1 MDLLIEAVKYFISV
15 TGKEWYV
22 FYDLLESGDWL
33 VTSLLDT
40 VINNSGM
47 NLDQIKQN
55 KDAVKGVFDNDSRKQ
70 AGEFFTPVV
79 WAEELHKYL
88 DKYEPSWREEFYVWE
103 PSAGSGNLIRTAGI
117 EPSHLFASTLQE
129 DDVTMLKATPELKDA
144 TVFQLDFL
152 AKHDDMFNRDF
163 VDNLP
168 KNLQDVIKN
177 NKPLVMLC
185 NPPYKGGMANVTD
198 VGRYMSNS
206 IPYLNHTDFSQPAY
220 DLFYQ
225 FMFQMLNFQ
234 KLYNLTN
241 MYIAVFHPLTW
252 FTLRNPLVLLHE
264 FRKSFEYLDGMCI
277 SAGEF
282 SGTSESIPWGIGA
295 TLWKTVPQPSNNPI
309 LLDKMHMISSTEVE
323 VTGKVLYEEPR
334 ERLTFWTKDTTS
346 APLVELPV
354 MTSHL
359 TFAGGEPYEKVA
371 HKFIKVR
378 NDIWGSLMPEDTLTR
393 SALQSGMT
401 SMPSSSGCTII
412 TPENF
417 WRAVANF
424 VFRQVYTADW
434 TISKKKISA
443 PNTGIAG
450 YSEWVQSCIPLFLFE
465 HKSMV
470 SALRGVVRE
479 DELNL
484 APELRTLITVRNHFF
499 PLSQAEIADVVDDTV
514 RQDMQLHPETPAQ
527 QFMQRLVRETRQYWS
542 EASSKLY
549 DWCINYIL
557 SSYSNRAGVEYKGS
571 LESWDASFSQIKYV
585 LMNEEDANTHSRL
598 LQEARAGVLQGA
610 LKFGFVVEGGTDE
623 FKGD

>member
-22 FYDLLESGDWL
+22 FYDLLESGDWF

-47 NLDQIKQN
+47 NLDRIKQN

-152 AKHDDMFNRDF
+152 VKHDDMFNRDF

-168 KNLQDVIKN
+168 ENLQDVIKN

-295 TLWKTVPQPSNNPI
+295 TLWKTVAQPSNKPI
-309 LLDKMHMISSTEVE
+309 LLDKMHMVSSTEVE

-393 SALQSGMT
+393 SAMQSGMT

-424 VFRQVYTADW
+424 VFRQVYSADW

-443 PNTGIAG
+443 PNTDIAG

-484 APELRTLITVRNHFF
+484 APDLRTLITVRNHFF

-542 EASSKLY
+542 DASAKLY

-557 SSYSNRAGVEYKGS
+557 SSYSKRAGVEYKGS

-585 LMNEEDANTHSRL
+585 LKNEEDANTHSRL

>member
-206 IPYLNHTDFSQPAY
+206 IPYLNHTNFSQPAY

-295 TLWKTVPQPSNNPI
+295 TLWKTVAQPSNKPI
-309 LLDKMHMISSTEVE
+309 LLDKMHMVSSMEVE

-393 SALQSGMT
+393 SAMQSGMT

-434 TISKKKISA
+434 TISKKKIYA

-484 APELRTLITVRNHFF
+484 APDLRTLITVRNHFF

-542 EASSKLY
+542 DASAKLY
-549 DWCINYIL
+549 AWCINYIL
-557 SSYSNRAGVEYKGS
+557 SSYSKRAGVEYKGS

-598 LQEARAGVLQGA
+598 LQEARADVLQGA

>member
-1 MDLLIEAVKYFISV
+1 MDLLIEAVRYFVSV
-15 TGKEWYV
+15 TGKEWFI
-22 FYDLLESGDWL
+22 FYDLLESDDWL
-33 VTSLLDT
+33 VTSLRDT

-47 NLDQIKQN
+47 SLDQIKQN

-88 DKYEPSWREEFYVWE
+88 DKHEPNWRSGFYVWE
-103 PSAGSGNLIRTAGI
+103 PSAGSGNLIRTACI

-163 VDNLP
+163 VDSLP
-168 KNLQDVIKN
+168 ETLQDVIKN
-177 NKPLVMLC
+177 NKPLIMLC
-185 NPPYKGGMANVTD
+185 NPPYKGGMASVTD

-206 IPYLNHTDFSQPAY
+206 ISYLDHTDFSQPAY

-234 KLYNLTN
+234 KLFNLTN

-295 TLWKTVPQPSNNPI
+295 TLWKTVPQPDNKPI
-309 LLDKMHMISSTEVE
+309 LLDKMHMLSSTEVE
-323 VTGKVLYEEPR
+323 IVGKVLYEEPR

-346 APLVELPV
+346 APLIELPI

-371 HKFIKVR
+371 HKFMKVR
-378 NDIWGSLMPEDTLTR
+378 YDIWGSLMPEDTLTR
-393 SALQSGMT
+393 SAMQSGMT
-401 SMPSSSGCTII
+401 SMPSSSGCTVI

-417 WRAVANF
+417 WRSVANF

-434 TISKKKISA
+434 TVAKKKISA
-443 PNTGIAG
+443 PNTNIAG
-450 YSEWVQSCIPLFLFE
+450 YSEWLQSCIPLFLFE

-470 SALRGVVRE
+470 SSLRGVVRE

-484 APELRTLITVRNHFF
+484 APELRTLITIRNHFF
-499 PLSQAEIADVVDDTV
+499 PLSQAEITGVVDDTV
-514 RQDMQLHPETPAQ
+514 RQDMQLYPETPSQ
-527 QFMQRLVRETRQYWS
+527 QFMQRLVKETRQYWS
-542 EASSKLY
+542 EASAKLY
-549 DWCINYIL
+549 DWCTNYIL
-557 SSYSNRAGVEYKGS
+557 SSYSKRAGVEYKGS
-571 LESWDASFSQIKYV
+571 LECWDASFSQIKYV
-585 LMNEEDANTHSRL
+585 LMNEEDANTHSKL

-610 LKFGFVVEGGTDE
+610 LKFGFVVDGETDE
-623 FKGD
+623 FERA